1 MATTLSKSESLAAEL
16 RAQFSGELITAA
28 TAGFEEARKVWN
40 GCIDRHP
47 ALIARCRDTADVVT
61 TVNFARDRELTLS
74 VRGGGHSVVG
84 FGTCDN
90 GIVLDLSAMR
100 RVDID
105 TENRVARAEPGC
117 TWGDYDSATM
127 AQGMASPGGIMST
140 TGIAG
145 LTLGGGI
152 GWLSRKYGLA
162 CDSLLAA
169 DVVTAAGE
177 SVRVSA
183 VENPELFWGIRGG
196 GGNFG
201 VVTLFEFALQPLG
214 TITGGLMLFPW
225 DRLAEVSSFY
235 GTYTNRLTDD
245 FTTMLIGM
253 TAPPA
258 EWVPEALHM
267 QPAVAIVGC
276 HCGDSE
282 SAGASLAPIR
292 ELGPAVDIFG
302 PMPYTELQ
310 QMVDADLPAG
320 KRYYFKGGF
329 VAGLSD
335 ELVATIDD
343 FMSRRP
349 SPVNELD
356 LHHMGGAIGRVG
368 DQDTAFTD
376 RTSPF
381 MYNVI
386 AIWDDPSEDAANQ
399 AWSREFAAAL
409 NAYGSGEQYVNF
421 LGDAEP
427 ASDVQAAYGA
437 DRYARLQELK
447 RKYDPD
453 NLFHLNQNI
462 RP

>member
-1 MATTLSKSESLAAEL
+1 MATTMSQSGLLATEL
-16 RAQFSGELITAA
+16 RAHMSGEVIAA
-28 TAGFEEARKVWN
+28 GDGGFEEARKVWN
-40 GCIDRHP
+40 GCIDRRP
-47 ALIARCRDTADVVT
+47 ALIARCRDTSDVVA
-61 TVNFARDRELTLS
+61 TVNFARDRELTLA

-84 FGTCDN
+84 FSTCD
-90 GIVLDLSAMR
+90 GGVVLDLSAMR
-100 RVDID
+100 LVNVDK
-105 TENRVARAEPGC
+105 ESQVARAEAGC
-117 TWGDYDSATM
+117 TWRDYDAITQ
-127 AQGMASPGGIMST
+127 AHGLASPGGIMST

-162 CDSLLAA
+162 CDSVLATEI
-169 DVVTAAGE
+169 VTATGE
-177 SVRVSA
+177 TLRVSA
-183 VENPELFWGIRGG
+183 AENAELFWGIRGG

-201 VVTLFEFALQPLG
+201 VVTRFEFALQPVG
-214 TITGGLMLFPW
+214 TITGGLVLFPW

-235 GTYTNRLTDD
+235 REYTSGLTDD

-253 TAPPA
+253 TAPPV
-258 EWVPEALHM
+258 EWVPEALQM

-276 HCGDSE
+276 HCGDPE
-282 SAGASLAPIR
+282 SAGVALALIR

-320 KRYYFKGGF
+320 RRYYFKGGF
-329 VAGLSD
+329 VSALSD
-335 ELVATIDD
+335 EVVATIDD
-343 FMSRRP
+343 FMARRP

-356 LHHMGGAIGRVG
+356 LHHMGGAIARVG
-368 DQDTAFTD
+368 DNDTAFTD
-376 RTSPF
+376 RSSPF

-386 AIWDDPSEDAANQ
+386 AIWDDPAEDGANQ

-409 NAYGSGEQYVNF
+409 NSFGTGEQYVNF
-421 LGDAEP
+421 LGDAAP
-427 ASDVQAAYGA
+427 ASQVQAAYGA
-437 DRYARLQELK
+437 NRYARLQELK
-447 RKYDPD
+447 RRYDLG